1 MSKYELKLPK
11 MGESVAEATITNW
24 LKEVGDTI
32 EMDEA
37 VLEIATDKVDSEIP
51 SEIAGVL
58 VEKFFQNDEVVKVG
72 QTLAIIEAN
81 QEIEA
86 VSEVPETVAAPKV
99 SLELEAVGEA
109 KTQKEAV
116 VSENFL
122 ASERFYSPLVKNIAK
137 EENIS
142 FEELEKI
149 MGSGKDGR
157 VTKDNLLQYLQ
168 NRNSKSQT
176 LAPVTPHPAK
186 VEAPK
191 PISNFSVASG
201 GNVEIIEMDRM
212 RRLISQHMIHSVQT
226 SAHVQSFVEVDV
238 TNLVKWRDK
247 TKVLFEKREG
257 EKLTFTP
264 LFVEAVA
271 KALRDFP
278 MINISVEGDKIIRHK
293 NINIGM
299 AAALPSGNLIVPVIK
314 NADQLNLVGTAKKV
328 NDLADRARNNKLKPD
343 DTQDGTYT
351 ITNVGNFGSVMGT
364 PIINQPQVG
373 ILAFGVIRKMP
384 AVIETPD
391 GDFIGIRQKMFLSHS
406 YDHRVVDGALG
417 GMFVRKVADYL
428 EAWDVNR
435 EI

>member
-157 VTKDNLLQYLQ
+157 VTKDNLLQ
-168 NRNSKSQT
+168 
-176 LAPVTPHPAK
+176 
-186 VEAPK
+186 
-191 PISNFSVASG
+191 
-201 GNVEIIEMDRM
+201 
-212 RRLISQHMIHSVQT
+212 
-226 SAHVQSFVEVDV
+226 
-238 TNLVKWRDK
+238 
-247 TKVLFEKREG
+247 
-257 EKLTFTP
+257 
-264 LFVEAVA
+264 
-271 KALRDFP
+271 
-278 MINISVEGDKIIRHK
+278 
-293 NINIGM
+293 
-299 AAALPSGNLIVPVIK
+299 
-314 NADQLNLVGTAKKV
+314 
-328 NDLADRARNNKLKPD
+328 
-343 DTQDGTYT
+343 
-351 ITNVGNFGSVMGT
+351 
-364 PIINQPQVG
+364 
-373 ILAFGVIRKMP
+373 
-384 AVIETPD
+384 
-391 GDFIGIRQKMFLSHS
+391 
-406 YDHRVVDGALG
+406 
-417 GMFVRKVADYL
+417 
-428 EAWDVNR
+428 
-435 EI
+435 